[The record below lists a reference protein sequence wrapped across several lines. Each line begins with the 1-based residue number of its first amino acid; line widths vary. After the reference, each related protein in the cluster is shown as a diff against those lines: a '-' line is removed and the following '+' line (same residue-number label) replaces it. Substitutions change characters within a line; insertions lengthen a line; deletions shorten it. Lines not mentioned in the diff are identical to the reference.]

1 VTHDGSSRL
10 RWGILGTARIAAE
23 IVPGLQRSEVNI
35 LRAIASRNAQN
46 AAKFAEEYV
55 IESAYA
61 SYEALLNDDDIDC
74 VYIPLPNSMHG
85 EWVRRALECGKHV
98 LCEKPLVPSADEAAK
113 LFDLAEQRGRVLAEA
128 FMYRHHPKVQ
138 RLVEMVR
145 SRELGDIHT
154 IRSSFNFL
162 TEQPEQDI
170 RFNPAL
176 AGGSLRDVGS
186 YCISVSNL
194 VVGEEPEEVVGV
206 PVMSQLG
213 VEERYYGT
221 LRYRSGAVA
230 LFDCSMVSPLSV
242 GVSVLGSLGE
252 AHIPMP
258 WYSHR
263 PPHEIR
269 VRRFDGHSYTVAVSS
284 DNPYHLETEN
294 FAAAVRGV
302 SDPVIPRQETE
313 RNLRTI
319 ERLRAAIRAS
329 DLPLAR

>member
-1 VTHDGSSRL
+1 
-10 RWGILGTARIAAE
+10 
-23 IVPGLQRSEVNI
+23 
-35 LRAIASRNAQN
+35 
-46 AAKFAEEYV
+46 
-55 IESAYA
+55 
-61 SYEALLNDDDIDC
+61 
-74 VYIPLPNSMHG
+74 
-85 EWVRRALECGKHV
+85 
-98 LCEKPLVPSADEAAK
+98 
-113 LFDLAEQRGRVLAEA
+113 
-128 FMYRHHPKVQ
+128 
-138 RLVEMVR
+138 
-145 SRELGDIHT
+145 
-154 IRSSFNFL
+154 
-162 TEQPEQDI
+162 
-170 RFNPAL
+170 
-176 AGGSLRDVGS
+176 
-186 YCISVSNL
+186 

-319 ERLRAAIRAS
+319 ERLRATIRAS